1 MQTSMVFFIILF
13 GLIGVWYL
21 FKIISLSKKRP
32 TKTNIKIK
40 FFQSLTIGLKKNL
53 VDDLDSVV
61 DIYKGI
67 SLVNEEEDYR
77 NNLSLLL
84 RQYLVEIISKKRD
97 TNKTVEKYNTD
108 VAKKL
113 SGFIKLNEDLSPYA
127 DLPLEERTIFNDIT
141 IFLDKKDMDS
151 VRRKILELQG
161 TIKARNDDL
170 ERIRNINNLT
180 VPLAIVSIILTVFFG
195 LMAWG
200 TSSISTLLQRL
211 FP

>member
-1 MQTSMVFFIILF
+1 MVFFIILF